1 MNKRSN
7 TSSARSLAFALPL
20 RKITIASIAVS
31 MAIAPPQAVQA
42 NALDSM
48 LQGMY
53 VAAGSPGVYKTQNA
67 NVLSLGY
74 TAVRTPIM
82 APNIIAFV
90 PPNISAGC
98 GGINM
103 FFGSWSFITAQQ
115 LQQLITAIG
124 QAAPVF
130 LFEMAINSMCPSCA
144 SELHKLQDQ
153 IAKMNSLVHNS
164 CQLARGLL
172 TGQGPNML
180 KSFTDS
186 ATGAFQAATGLVND
200 AFEGAFGKDQD
211 QQSWWQRFQ
220 SALSPANNSE
230 SGGGTAKKGDT
241 SPVSQVGYG
250 NQTWK
255 AIVTNNVTK
264 MLVGTEDAFTAELLM
279 SLLGTVIVSDQAKD
293 NNPSASTT
301 TPANTNGNPSGNTLE
316 LSGSGES
323 AALLSLDALVEG
335 DPNAR
340 VMRCMDYTSPSGVTY
355 GAYTGDGGTG
365 LDPLGCWRVKVDDSY
380 TLGSNGYNGLRTA
393 VNCALFGTPGTYANG
408 YGPQASCAYL
418 GNPKGIVNEIKD
430 GTVISNSAEIAL
442 LNMSPIPIG
451 TLLQRVSDQPAML
464 TAIASHAQPFIVAA
478 VAVSYAEQLKAAAQN
493 AFQNSSKTFTKPA
506 NYETRMMTLEA
517 EKQKYVEQL
526 TGVVDVSNALMSYVN
541 NYLAMKSQVAP
552 GTTGPVRH

>member
-7 TSSARSLAFALPL
+7 TSSARSLAFAL

-200 AFEGAFGKDQD
+200 AFEGAFGKDKD

-255 AIVTNNVTK
+255 AIVTNNVPK
-264 MLVGTEDAFTAELLM
+264 MLVGTDDAFTAELLM

-355 GAYTGDGGTG
+355 GAYTGDGGTP

-393 VNCALFGTPGTYANG
+393 VNCALFGTPGTYASG
-408 YGPQASCAYL
+408 YGTQASCAYL

-430 GTVISNSAEIAL
+430 GTVISNAAEIAI

-493 AFQNSSKTFTKPA
+493 AFQNSNKTFTKPA
-506 NYETRMMTLEA
+506 NYETRMMTFEA

-552 GTTGPVRH
+552 GTTGPVRR